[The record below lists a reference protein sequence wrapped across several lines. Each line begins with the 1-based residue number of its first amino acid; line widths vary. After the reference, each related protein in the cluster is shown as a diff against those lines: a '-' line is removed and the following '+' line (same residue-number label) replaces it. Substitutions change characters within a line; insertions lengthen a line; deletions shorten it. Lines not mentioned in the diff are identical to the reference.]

1 MAGYLGAIPVPQATQ
16 HRESFTA
23 TSGQTTFN
31 TAGYTVG
38 FLDVYL
44 NGSHL
49 SPADFTATNGSDVVL
64 ASGASTGD
72 VCDIISYTAFE
83 VNAQTFTGGLDV
95 TGGITADGLTVDG
108 NGSFSGTDTYL
119 AFIETD
125 LTNQSTRLRQ
135 TGGSLYIQKANN
147 SGGFVQN
154 MAQFATNGDISF
166 YEDTGNTAKLFWD
179 ASAESLGIGTSSP
192 SALLHLESD
201 GPSIKLVDNNNNPD
215 YEIKNGNGSFRIID
229 TTAATDRLNIDS
241 TGAVTMPAQPAFQ
254 VKPASDQ
261 SNIPIGASTTVVFGT
276 EIFDQNADFASNT
289 FTAPVTGKYQ
299 LNLNISFQQL
309 DTDMAY
315 INVKLI
321 TSNRDYTATMGPDTL
336 AADGYGNTML
346 SLLCDMDAS
355 DTVFARL
362 DTPASGA
369 AQTDVIAANTSFSG
383 YLVA

>member
-154 MAQFATNGDISF
+154 MAQFQTNGDISF

-179 ASAESLGIGTSSP
+179 ASDTSTVAILQVAGT
-192 SALLHLESD
+192 
-201 GPSIKLVDNNNNPD
+201 
-215 YEIKNGNGSFRIID
+215 
-229 TTAATDRLNIDS
+229 
-241 TGAVTMPAQPAFQ
+241 Q
-254 VKPASDQ
+254 
-261 SNIPIGASTTVVFGT
+261 
-276 EIFDQNADFASNT
+276 
-289 FTAPVTGKYQ
+289 
-299 LNLNISFQQL
+299 
-309 DTDMAY
+309 
-315 INVKLI
+315 
-321 TSNRDYTATMGPDTL
+321 
-336 AADGYGNTML
+336 
-346 SLLCDMDAS
+346 
-355 DTVFARL
+355 
-362 DTPASGA
+362 
-369 AQTDVIAANTSFSG
+369 QTDVIDLSYFSG
-383 YLVA
+383 YLAC